1 MSESAQATSFQ
12 QEAEAQLLQ
21 SQQTI
26 QELQTALKN
35 AQVGLQCHYHSAYVY
50 GVCNTLPNLGL

>member
-1 MSESAQATSFQ
+1 MGESAQATSSQ

-35 AQVGLQCHYHSAYVY
+35 AQVG
-50 GVCNTLPNLGL
+50 PF